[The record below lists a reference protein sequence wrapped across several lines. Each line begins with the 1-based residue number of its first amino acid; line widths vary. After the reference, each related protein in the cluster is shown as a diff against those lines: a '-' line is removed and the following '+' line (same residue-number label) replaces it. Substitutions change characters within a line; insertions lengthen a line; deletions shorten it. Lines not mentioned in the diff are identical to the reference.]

1 MLDLSKYLIKIEK
14 KIEFYSSHPAM
25 LFVTCQISNALSYLE
40 SRQLIHRDVSTRNCL
55 VFNDYMIKLT
65 DIAMASPVYSNY
77 YSTDTHL
84 PVRWM
89 SPDILMVCLKFF
101 FRLFL
106 FFSFGNR
113 MVEMAIQSNLMFI
126 VLVLLYMK

>member
-1 MLDLSKYLIKIEK
+1 
-14 KIEFYSSHPAM
+14 M

-77 YSTDTHL
+77 YSTDAHL

-89 SPDILMVCLKFF
+89 SPEVLVVSVHYLC
-101 FRLFL
+101 
-106 FFSFGNR
+106 FSFHSFFVQFR
-113 MVEMAIQSNLMFI
+113 MAEMVIQSNPMYI
-126 VLVLLYMK
+126 VLV